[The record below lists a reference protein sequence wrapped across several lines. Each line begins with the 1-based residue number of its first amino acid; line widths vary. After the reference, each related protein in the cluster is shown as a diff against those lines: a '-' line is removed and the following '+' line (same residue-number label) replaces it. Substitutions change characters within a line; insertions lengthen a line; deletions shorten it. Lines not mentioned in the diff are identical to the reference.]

1 MLVICLLAGYVSTA
15 IPSEI
20 DEQTLR
26 DQADREEDRLL
37 RTGKVHEEPL
47 LDEYLTAVTA
57 SLMPGADA
65 TPVRVT
71 VLRDVA
77 PGAFVLPNGR
87 LFVHNRQTK
96 NARLSLVCSEGLA
109 DAIAQGSA
117 R

>member
-26 DQADREEDRLL
+26 DQADREEERLL

-71 VLRDVA
+71 VLLRRRARRVRAAQRPALRPHRA
-77 PGAFVLPNGR
+77 PGPP
-87 LFVHNRQTK
+87 RQ
-96 NARLSLVCSEGLA
+96 
-109 DAIAQGSA
+109 
-117 R
+117 